1 MRRAHIRVSD
11 VHLVRGTPTDA
22 ERGLLGYLEL
32 TVNGGLRLA
41 GLTLRRTRS
50 RRLTVSFPRHRGGF
64 RPLDDDARRA
74 IEAQVLAALDLPP
87 EVAP

>member
-22 ERGLLGYLEL
+22 ARGLLGYLGV
-32 TVNGGLRLA
+32 TVNGSLRIE

-64 RPLDDDARRA
+64 RPLDDDARR
-74 IEAQVLAALDLPP
+74 EMERQVLEHLGLTETSP
-87 EVAP
+87 